1 MCGHKG
7 EKLRTKLGAPEIVH
21 ECKTT
26 KEIIQSI
33 QRPSYCKLTMS
44 WKKNR
49 KKILNYHLSNLNT
62 KYIILIFF

>member
-33 QRPSYCKLTMS
+33 QRPSFDVFFNEKNI
-44 WKKNR
+44 KK
-49 KKILNYHLSNLNT
+49 
-62 KYIILIFF
+62 

>member
-33 QRPSYCKLTMS
+33 QRSSFDVFLNEKNI
-44 WKKNR
+44 KK
-49 KKILNYHLSNLNT
+49 
-62 KYIILIFF
+62 

>member
-1 MCGHKG
+1 MHEGKTTKDWSGGYLPIAMCGHKG

-33 QRPSYCKLTMS
+33 QRSSFDVFLNEKNI
-44 WKKNR
+44 KK
-49 KKILNYHLSNLNT
+49 
-62 KYIILIFF
+62 

>member
-1 MCGHKG
+1 LHECKTTKDWSGGYLPIAMCGHKG

-33 QRPSYCKLTMS
+33 QRSSFDVFLNEKNI
-44 WKKNR
+44 KK
-49 KKILNYHLSNLNT
+49 
-62 KYIILIFF
+62 